1 MVHAL
6 NILNKLQIGIMIV
19 MKILHDVKVEPDFT
33 PKNFHIFDPCC
44 CQSRGLEATSLFL
57 RVVSADHD
65 GVGGCSEDG
74 SDVRQKKRDPEPV
87 VKCLLS

>member
-1 MVHAL
+1 MVDAD
-6 NILNKLQIGIMIV
+6 
-19 MKILHDVKVEPDFT
+19 HD
-33 PKNFHIFDPCC
+33 
-44 CQSRGLEATSLFL
+44 SGLFL